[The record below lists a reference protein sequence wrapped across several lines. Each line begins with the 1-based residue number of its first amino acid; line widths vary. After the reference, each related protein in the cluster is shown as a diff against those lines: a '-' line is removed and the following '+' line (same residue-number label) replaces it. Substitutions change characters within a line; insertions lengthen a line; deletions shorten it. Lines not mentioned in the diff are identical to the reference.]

1 MKKLIFISL
10 VALVLLTAL
19 GCAPSESAVQTALAK
34 TQAALPTKTPT
45 LAPTATA
52 TQLPTATNT
61 PEPTETPTA
70 THTATPDTRVITMDS
85 RDFLMTKDDIPPE
98 GKYILPNSGW
108 ITVMSNDDIIREWG
122 REEGLEYLDK
132 TGRIYGWAVY
142 YNRTSK
148 TVKAPEQVFHNIIQ
162 YKTAEGALLTTVGEF
177 NTSKKDPEYKIVDEN
192 YPLGDVSIIWQKKEL
207 QNNGEY
213 RNMYLIETAY
223 KNYKS
228 RVGSWGWEKEYD
240 LDFVIGL
247 AETMLAKL
255 QSAPL
260 GEW

>member
-1 MKKLIFISL
+1 MKKLILVSL
-10 VALVLLTAL
+10 VGLVLLTAL
-19 GCAPSESAVQTALAK
+19 GCAPSESAVQTALAE
-34 TQAALPTKTPT
+34 TQAALPTETPT

-70 THTATPDTRVITMDS
+70 TPTATPDTRVITMDS
-85 RDFLMTKDDIPPE
+85 RDFLMSKDDIPPE
-98 GKYILPNSGW
+98 GKYILPNSAW
-108 ITVMSNDDIIREWG
+108 ISVLSNDDIIRSWG

-142 YNRTSK
+142 YYRTSK
-148 TVKAPEQVFHNIIQ
+148 TVRAPEEIWHNVIQ
-162 YKTAEGALLTTVGEF
+162 YKTAEGAQLTVGEF
-177 NTSKKDPEYKIVDEN
+177 STAKRVPEYKIVEEN
-192 YPLGDVSIIWQKKEL
+192 YPLGDMSVIMIVKTL
-207 QNNGEY
+207 QDNGEY
-213 RNMYLIETAY
+213 RITYRIETAY
-223 KNYKS
+223 KNYVS
-228 RVGSWGWEKEYD
+228 IVGAWGWEKEYD

>member
-1 MKKLIFISL
+1 MKKLILVCL
-10 VALVLLTAL
+10 VALVLLAAL

-34 TQAALPTKTPT
+34 TQAALPTETPT

-61 PEPTETPTA
+61 LEPTETPTA
-70 THTATPDTRVITMDS
+70 TPTATPDTRVITMDS

-98 GKYILPNSGW
+98 GQYILPNSGW
-108 ITVMSNDDIIREWG
+108 ISVLSNDDIIRAWG
-122 REEGLEYLDK
+122 REKGLEYLDK
-132 TGRIYGWAVY
+132 SGRIFGWSVDY
-142 YNRTSK
+142 YRTSK
-148 TVKAPEQVFHNIIQ
+148 TVRAPEQIWHNVIQ
-162 YKTAEGALLTTVGEF
+162 YKTAEGAIYIIDENSTVEHLDGF
-177 NTSKKDPEYKIVDEN
+177 SVYDEN
-192 YPLGDVSIIWQKKEL
+192 YALGDKTKIYQVKQL
-207 QNNGEY
+207 QSNGEY
-213 RNMYLIETAY
+213 RKYNVCETAY
-223 KNYKS
+223 RNYVS
-228 RVGSWGWEKEYD
+228 IVGGWGWEKEYD

>member
-1 MKKLIFISL
+1 MKKLILVCL

-34 TQAALPTKTPT
+34 TQAALPTETPT

-70 THTATPDTRVITMDS
+70 TPTATPDTRVITMDS
-85 RDFLMTKDDIPPE
+85 RDFLMSKDDIPPE
-98 GKYILPNSGW
+98 GQYILPNSQW
-108 ITVMSNDDIIREWG
+108 IRVGTNEEIIREWG
-122 REEGLEYLDK
+122 REEGLDYLDK
-132 TGRIYGWAVY
+132 TGRIYGWLVGFY
-142 YNRTSK
+142 RTSK
-148 TVKAPEQVFHNIIQ
+148 VVRVPEEISHNIIQ
-162 YKTAEGALLTTVGEF
+162 YKTAEGAQLTVGEF
-177 NTSKKDPEYKIVDEN
+177 STAKRNPDYKIVDEN
-192 YPLGDVSIIWQKKEL
+192 YPLGDVTVIMKIKTL
-207 QNNGEY
+207 QSNGEY
-213 RNMYLIETAY
+213 RIIYRIETAY
-223 KNYKS
+223 KNYVS
-228 RVGSWGWEKEYD
+228 IVNGWGWEKEFD

>member
-1 MKKLIFISL
+1 MKKLILISL
-10 VALVLLTAL
+10 VALVLISAP

-34 TQAALPTKTPT
+34 TQAALPTETPT
-45 LAPTATA
+45 LEPTATA

-61 PEPTETPTA
+61 PEPTETPTE
-70 THTATPDTRVITMDS
+70 TPTATPDTRVITMDS

-98 GKYILPNSGW
+98 GQYILPNSGW
-108 ITVMSNDDIIREWG
+108 ISVLSNDDLIREWG

-132 TGRIYGWAVY
+132 SGRIYGWAVMY
-142 YNRTSK
+142 VRTSE
-148 TVKAPEQVFHNIIQ
+148 TIRAPEQIWHNIIQ

-177 NTSKKDPEYKIVDEN
+177 STIKKNPEYKIIDDN
-192 YPLGDVSIIWQKKEL
+192 YPLGDVSVIQSKKTL

-213 RNMYLIETAY
+213 RIWYLIDTTY
-223 KNYKS
+223 KNYNS
-228 RVGSWGWEKEYD
+228 RVGGWGWEKEFD
-240 LDFVIGL
+240 LDFVIRL